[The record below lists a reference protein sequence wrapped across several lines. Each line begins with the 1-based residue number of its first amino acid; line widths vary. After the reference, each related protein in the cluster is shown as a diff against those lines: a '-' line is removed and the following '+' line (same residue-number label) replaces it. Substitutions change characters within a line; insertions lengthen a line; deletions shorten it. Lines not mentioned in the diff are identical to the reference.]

1 MFYLYEIQS
10 INQISQYM
18 LTKTEG
24 DGVITAFDAGSDEE
38 AMDIASIYI
47 NNNLGKKTEF
57 GISLSL

>member
-1 MFYLYEIQS
+1 MFYLYEIQT

-24 DGVITAFDAGSDEE
+24 DGAITAFEAASDDA

-47 NNNLGKKTEF
+47 NRTLGKKTEF
-57 GISLSL
+57 GISLCL

>member
-1 MFYLYEIQS
+1 
-10 INQISQYM
+10 M

-24 DGVITAFDAGSDEE
+24 DGVITAFDAGSDEA

-47 NNNLGKKTEF
+47 NSTLGKKTEF

>member
-24 DGVITAFDAGSDEE
+24 SAVITAFDAGSDEL

-47 NNNLGKKTEF
+47 NNTLGKKTEF

>member
-24 DGVITAFDAGSDEE
+24 DGVLMNFDTMSEEE
-38 AMDIASIYI
+38 AMDLASIYI
-47 NNNLGKKTEF
+47 NNTLGKKTEF
-57 GISLSL
+57 SISLYM